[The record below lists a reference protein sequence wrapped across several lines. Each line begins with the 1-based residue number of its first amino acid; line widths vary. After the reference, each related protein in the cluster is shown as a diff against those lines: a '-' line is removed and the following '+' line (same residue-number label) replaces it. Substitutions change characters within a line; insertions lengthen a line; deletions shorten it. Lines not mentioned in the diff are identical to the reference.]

1 MFLGFLFSDSFRASF
16 KKGFLDTLFP
26 LYCLGC
32 ETKGAWIC
40 ALCENKIP
48 RRREQHCFLCL
59 KNITPFGQMC
69 FSCKDHSKSSSLPG
83 LDGVFVAS
91 YYKHR
96 LLARALH
103 AYKYRFLSSLS
114 VPLGSLLTETL
125 RLSSLPL
132 PDIILPVPLHKRR
145 LRFRG
150 FNQSELLAE
159 IVSQTLVPGLE
170 ITLPKSCLLR
180 TRYTKPQMKTHS
192 RDERLANLKGA
203 FALAAGTEKSIR
215 NKNIWIIDD
224 VATTGTTLEECA
236 LLLKKYGAKN
246 VFGIVLAR

>member
-1 MFLGFLFSDSFRASF
+1 MFLDSIFSDSFRASF
-16 KKGFLDTLFP
+16 NKGFLDTLFP

-40 ALCENKIP
+40 VLCENKIP

-59 KNITPFGQMC
+59 KNITPCGQMC
-69 FSCKDHSKSSSLPG
+69 FPCKDSFKSSVTPK
-83 LDGVFVAS
+83 LDGIFAAS
-91 YYKHR
+91 YYKYS
-96 LLARALH
+96 LVSRAIH
-103 AYKYRFLSSLS
+103 AYKYRFLATLSL
-114 VPLGSLLTETL
+114 PLGSLLADAL
-125 RLSSLPL
+125 RQSTLPL

-170 ITLPKSCLLR
+170 ITLLRNCLLR
-180 TRYTKPQMKTHS
+180 PRYTKPQMKTHS
-192 RDERLANLKGA
+192 RDERLANLRGA
-203 FALAAGTEKSIR
+203 FALATGSEKFIR
-215 NKNIWIIDD
+215 DKNIWIIDD

-236 LLLKKYGAKN
+236 LLLKKHGAHN